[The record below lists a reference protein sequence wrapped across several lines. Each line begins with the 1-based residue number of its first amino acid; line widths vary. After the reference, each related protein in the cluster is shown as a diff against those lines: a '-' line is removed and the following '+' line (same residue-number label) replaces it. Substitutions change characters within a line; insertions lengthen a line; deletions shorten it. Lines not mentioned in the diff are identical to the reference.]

1 MIKQIVILMLV
12 LLLSACANNFD
23 DLNRFIDNEKSKP
36 AKPIDPLPEIR
47 PMEVFEYNAQ
57 ASRDPFSND
66 LEESDEEPTE
76 EQLVA
81 FENGEGPDLTR
92 RKEFL
97 ESFPLD
103 SLLMVGTYQ
112 QENDFWGLVT
122 DPDGT
127 IHRVAVGHFVGHNHG
142 EIVAIAENEIVIN
155 EWINDG
161 LGAWRERKAAMA
173 LKEE

>member
-1 MIKQIVILMLV
+1 MIKNMSILLAV
-12 LLLSACANNFD
+12 LFLSACANNLD
-23 DLNRFIDNEKSKP
+23 DLNRFIANEQSKP
-36 AKPIDPLPEIR
+36 AKPIDPLPEIK

-57 ASRDPFSND
+57 TNRDPFSND
-66 LEESDEEPTE
+66 LEERDSEPTD
-76 EQLVA
+76 EQMVA
-81 FENGEGPDLTR
+81 YENGEGPDLTR

-112 QENDFWGLVT
+112 QEESFWGLVT

-127 IHRVAVGHFVGHNHG
+127 IHRVAVGHFVGHNYG
-142 EIVAIAENEIVIN
+142 EIVSIAENEIIID